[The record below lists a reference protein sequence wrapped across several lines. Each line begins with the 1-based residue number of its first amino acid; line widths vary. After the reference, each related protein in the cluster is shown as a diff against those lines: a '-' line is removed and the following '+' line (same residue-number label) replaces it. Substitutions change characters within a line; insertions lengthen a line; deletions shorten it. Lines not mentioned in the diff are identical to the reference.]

1 MKLLFLNLFILIYLI
16 SPTSVYSIE
25 HTKPK
30 NLVLHKEPIKLD
42 NVKFRNDNNDILSLK
57 DFNNKLVILNFWATW
72 CAPCREEMPSLDK
85 ISNSK
90 LFKNLKI
97 IPINVGNEKMSK
109 SKKFFSE
116 INIKNLQIYYDNSLD
131 LPKKLLLRGIP
142 TTLIINKNGE
152 EIGRVLGS
160 INFTDKNFINWLKNY
175 D

>member
-1 MKLLFLNLFILIYLI
+1 
-16 SPTSVYSIE
+16 
-25 HTKPK
+25 
-30 NLVLHKEPIKLD
+30 
-42 NVKFRNDNNDILSLK
+42 
-57 DFNNKLVILNFWATW
+57 
-72 CAPCREEMPSLDK
+72 MPSLDK